1 MQCNAVRIIVFACT
15 LIRFC
20 SSSSYWSN
28 PTIYTL
34 VDSFPFK
41 NKHQRAFVQPDWSRK
56 TSKEGFPPLPQSRL
70 PAISGGNPNQ
80 PCHPPLWSTEL
91 VQMFFFQ
98 ISLRSSLLS
107 GFPSPH
113 SLWCEEKKKTSQVFY
128 GCHNY
133 SSGTILIK
141 VLQSARLRFLWP
153 GWECNIVNLGPLK
166 QH

>member
-41 NKHQRAFVQPDWSRK
+41 NKHPRAFVQPDWSRK

-113 SLWCEEKKKTSQVFY
+113 SLWCEEKKKLLRSFMAAIIILQAPFWLK
-128 GCHNY
+128 Y
-133 SSGTILIK
+133 SSLLGWDFCDPGESATLSIL
-141 VLQSARLRFLWP
+141 V
-153 GWECNIVNLGPLK
+153 
-166 QH
+166 H